1 MSGKSIG
8 NDPSGKSYGYSVHGE
23 KQKESIIRQ
32 CQRLA
37 DDEHSTNDGFI
48 LTLALAGGTGSGLG
62 TRICEEI
69 RSEFGKSHP
78 ILVHAVWPY
87 ETGEVV
93 IQNYNILLAFSKL
106 YNCADGLIFHS
117 NSIVHDICN
126 VRYNIKQVR
135 FPDINSYIAN
145 ELTRHISK
153 YNSQILH
160 HISILKFNKCATTSI

>member
-1 MSGKSIG
+1 MSIAVNVVKTIF
-8 NDPSGKSYGYSVHGE
+8 K
-23 KQKESIIRQ
+23 
-32 CQRLA
+32 
-37 DDEHSTNDGFI
+37 
-48 LTLALAGGTGSGLG
+48 G

-69 RSEFGKSHP
+69 RNEFGKSHP

-117 NSIVHDICN
+117 NSTVHDICN

-145 ELTRHISK
+145 ELTRDISN
-153 YNSQILH
+153 NSRA
-160 HISILKFNKCATTSI
+160 F